1 MLERID
7 RLVFYFTVECASCHN
22 KLKASHVAI
31 EEQKGAVICTL
42 CGRTMK
48 VPDSENLLA
57 AAKKLNEYLGAKEN
71 QKYIKLTMNEAF
83 AAESDVPAAAH

>member
-7 RLVFYFTVECASCHN
+7 RLVFYYTVECALCHN

-31 EEQKGAVICTL
+31 EEQKGALVCTL

-48 VPDSENLLA
+48 VPDVENLLKA
-57 AAKKLNEYLGAKEN
+57 TKTLNDYLAAKEN
-71 QKYIKLTMNEAF
+71 QKYIKLTLNEYF
-83 AAESDVPAAAH
+83 KAESDVPAAAH